1 MHDAVLEMSPLTR
14 GDCEAAS
21 ELQTE
26 INLAV
31 EISDLWSAHVR
42 AESTIRQTVAE
53 LREVR
58 LNLSAKLYDMKRLL
72 VRPGRN
78 GGWSRFLAS
87 QNIPLSTADRYVK
100 QHEATLNAAN
110 TSLPSEQ
117 IRPKSDV
124 HELFDALWPRLQR
137 VLRNQPKLHEF
148 VCLLTAACGNS
159 SRELTEKG
167 VFVFRLLLDNPAV
180 RAFAE
185 GRRAGDGLE
194 VPSIAREFPFILVA
208 RAEGERNEA

>member
-1 MHDAVLEMSPLTR
+1 MHEAVVQMRAFTPEV
-14 GDCEAAS
+14 CEVTNDF
-21 ELQTE
+21 QTE

-31 EISDLWSAHVR
+31 EISDLWSAHVC
-42 AESTIRQTVAE
+42 AESTIRRTVAE

-58 LNLSAKLYDMKRLL
+58 LNLAAKLHAMKKLL
-72 VRPGRN
+72 ATPGRN
-78 GGWSRFLAS
+78 GGWARFLTT

-110 TSLPSEQ
+110 GNLLSEE

-124 HELFDALWPRLQR
+124 QELFDALSPRLLK

-148 VCLLTAACGNS
+148 VCMLTAACGNS
-159 SRELTEKG
+159 SRELTGKG
-167 VFVFRLLLDNPAV
+167 VFVFRSVLDNPAV

-185 GRRAGDGLE
+185 GRRAGDGL
-194 VPSIAREFPFILVA
+194 PAPTIATEFPFILEGC
-208 RAEGERNEA
+208 AEGESDEA